1 MPTAA
6 AHVYQDE
13 SRLVFEDDVEE
24 PEEVEEEPEELDD
37 EELQETS
44 ASEINLHI
52 YSLNLL
58 FAFGKFTTCLFPCC
72 ME

>member
-52 YSLNLL
+52 V
-58 FAFGKFTTCLFPCC
+58 
-72 ME
+72 